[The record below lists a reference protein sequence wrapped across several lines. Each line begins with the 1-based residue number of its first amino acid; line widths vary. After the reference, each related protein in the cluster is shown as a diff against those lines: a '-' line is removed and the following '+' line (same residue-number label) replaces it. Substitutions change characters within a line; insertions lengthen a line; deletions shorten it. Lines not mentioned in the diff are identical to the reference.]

1 MNSPEMSNDMSNPGM
16 NTPKAALITGGSRG
30 IGAAIADRLARAGW
44 DLTISARG
52 EETLAAT
59 AEQLRGL
66 GGRVEAVAADMTDES
81 TLADLAAAHESAFG
95 RCDALVVN
103 AGMGALGAVADFP
116 VRRFDKLYQVNVRA
130 PFLLMQQLLPTLRA
144 TAGDGGAAKVIAISS
159 ITGVYPEPTMTA
171 YGATKAALVSMCET
185 FNLEE
190 STNGVAATAICP
202 GFVDTDMSEWTKGD
216 GAIPAGEMITGADV
230 AAIAYAV
237 TELGRYAVLP
247 QAVLSRPGTNLHRA

>member
-1 MNSPEMSNDMSNPGM
+1 MS
-16 NTPKAALITGGSRG
+16 TPKAALITGGSRG
-30 IGAAIADRLARAGW
+30 IGAAIAERLADAGW

-52 EETLAAT
+52 EEALAAKA
-59 AEQLRGL
+59 AELRAL
-66 GGRVEAVAADMTDES
+66 GVRVEAVPADMTDE
-81 TLADLAAAHESAFG
+81 TAIAALTEAHVAAYG

-103 AGMGALGAVADFP
+103 AGMGTLGAVADFP

-130 PFLLMQQLLPTLRA
+130 PFLLMQGLLPTLRA
-144 TAGDGGAAKVIAISS
+144 TAGEDGAAKVIALSS

-171 YGATKAALVSMCET
+171 YGATKAALISMCET

-190 STNGVAATAICP
+190 SVNGVAATAICP

-230 AAIAYAV
+230 AAIAFAV